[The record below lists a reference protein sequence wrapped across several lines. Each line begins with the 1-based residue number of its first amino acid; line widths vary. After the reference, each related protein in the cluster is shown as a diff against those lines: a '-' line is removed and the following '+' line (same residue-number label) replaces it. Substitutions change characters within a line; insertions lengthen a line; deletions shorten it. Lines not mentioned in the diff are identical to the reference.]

1 MRVSKSQMFALRVNC
16 VKVSRLSYPM
26 PLKYIMIVIPWYTSP
41 RGLAQAT
48 VRWNTELAELL
59 FFGTLVRVAPLGLGV
74 FFMTFGRVKCTHI
87 PFFFWKGVLIISCCW
102 DTGILVVYSAFLLLL
117 LSLVEL
123 ALTFQLNKFSLD
135 PQRICNFF

>member
-16 VKVSRLSYPM
+16 VKVSRLSYPT

-87 PFFFWKGVLIISCCW
+87 PFFFLERSFDYLVLLGHWDPCGVLCIPPSPPLSC
-102 DTGILVVYSAFLLLL
+102 
-117 LSLVEL
+117 
-123 ALTFQLNKFSLD
+123 
-135 PQRICNFF
+135 